1 MWVYHIHCNFY
12 VYIYTS
18 ICVCGYTYTCAT
30 PRANNPFSNVPV
42 TAAGQSLTSIFNK
55 TNVMQQAKCTPVSH
69 TCTHL
74 DGSRAGSFPRP
85 PRCPRGVQA
94 LTCAG
99 DHPERP
105 AEQGQRRQAARAPA
119 PHPPCA
125 GSTPVTGA
133 RASLQSCL
141 SRREKKNK
149 YGEK

>member
-1 MWVYHIHCNFY
+1 MGLPHILQLLCVYIHIYMCVWVYIHK
-12 VYIYTS
+12 
-18 ICVCGYTYTCAT
+18 CAT

-85 PRCPRGVQA
+85 PRCPCGVQA

-125 GSTPVTGA
+125 GSAPVTGA

-141 SRREKKNK
+141 SRREKKK
-149 YGEK
+149 